1 MSLCKRE
8 AKGECCLSLPQPT
21 DSQGFSPTLGHYF
34 DFFFSLK
41 SMKYYGNF
49 VYWCQSVNFRFLKQQ
64 LISRT
69 LENGCAICRRNRL
82 LTCTASSTDR
92 LQSPSFRYSWIQRG
106 ILLRLSA
113 RANLWTKINQIIT
126 TKARWYHMWWR
137 VFKYCGE
144 DKSAL

>member
-1 MSLCKRE
+1 MVTQMSLCKRE
-8 AKGECCLSLPQPT
+8 AKGECCLWLPQPT
-21 DSQGFSPTLGHYF
+21 DSQGFSPTLGRYF
-34 DFFFSLK
+34 EFFSPKKHEILIL
-41 SMKYYGNF
+41 YIDAQGVYFNF
-49 VYWCQSVNFRFLKQQ
+49 FKQQ

-126 TKARWYHMWWR
+126 TKAR
-137 VFKYCGE
+137 
-144 DKSAL
+144 